1 MKKLKDAEWT
11 RNGLLRVR
19 LSEREEQSAKDI
31 ALRKNRLF
39 RRHGLPQLPVGD
51 TIVALAFAKAL
62 GDLFPFISH
71 HLYDKM
77 VWTHP
82 DDPTWIWNARRAWK
96 HDAGIGMN
104 EGGSLLFHL
113 SAPVALG
120 QLVQNTVTFSSF
132 LPAPW
137 RPQAFQKYRDT
148 LIVPNKH
155 LKPIGELTDALQ
167 DRQENAQGG

>member
-1 MKKLKDAEWT
+1 MKRLPGGEWT
-11 RNGLLRVR
+11 RSGLLRVR

-62 GDLFPFISH
+62 GDLFPYISH
-71 HLYDKM
+71 HLYDKQ
-77 VWTHP
+77 VWSHP
-82 DDPTWIWNARRAWK
+82 DDPSWIWNARREWK
-96 HDAGIGMN
+96 HLDGIGMH
-104 EGGSLLFHL
+104 EGGSLSFHL

-120 QLVQNTVTFSSF
+120 KLTKRTVIFSSF

-137 RPQAFQKYRDT
+137 RPEAFKQYRGT
-148 LIVPNKH
+148 LIIPNKH

-167 DRQENAQGG
+167 TRQENAPSG